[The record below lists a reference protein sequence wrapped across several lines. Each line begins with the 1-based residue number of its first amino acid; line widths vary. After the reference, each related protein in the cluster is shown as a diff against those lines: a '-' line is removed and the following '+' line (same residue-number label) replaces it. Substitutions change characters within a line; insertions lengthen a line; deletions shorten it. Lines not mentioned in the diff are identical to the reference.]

1 MGYQEVWIEDP
12 ELDEFDDDDLIQEL
26 EDRGYVVFK
35 ETDTAVFKIRQ
46 SYLLDSPQE
55 FRKFLEKLFVE
66 NGMPV

>member
-1 MGYQEVWIEDP
+1 MGYKEVWIDEP
-12 ELDEFDDDDLIQEL
+12 ELDEFVDDDLIQEL
-26 EDRGYVVFK
+26 EERGYVVFR
-35 ETDTAVFKIRQ
+35 ETDTALFKIRQ

>member
-1 MGYQEVWIEDP
+1 MGYREVWIDEP
-12 ELDEFDDDDLIQEL
+12 ELDEFVDDDLIEEL
-26 EDRGYVVFK
+26 EKRGYVVFR
-35 ETDTAVFKIRQ
+35 ETDTALFKIRQ